1 MTVPQ
6 HLGHLLHLTDSTLP
20 IGAYTHSNGLE
31 TVIQQRRIN
40 DASALER
47 YVRDVMAYNVVH
59 NDAAYLSLAYDAI
72 ELNDLAAVVALESQL
87 HASKTAR
94 EGREASLKLGMR
106 LLKIFSRYPEHRSSP
121 IAQRY
126 QTALVQQE
134 TLGMYPVVFALY
146 AVIGGIPKADTLY
159 AFYYNNISAMVT
171 NGVKLIPLSQ
181 MDGQDIVVKL
191 RMDIDD
197 WVEQS
202 MNPDNEWLGASTVSF
217 DIHAMQHE
225 RLYTRLYMS

>member
-1 MTVPQ
+1 MLP
-6 HLGHLLHLTDSTLP
+6 HYLGHLLHLTDSTLP
-20 IGAYTHSNGLE
+20 IGAYNHSNGLE
-31 TVIQQRRIN
+31 TVVQQRRIH
-40 DASALER
+40 DAASLET
-47 YVRDVMAYNVVH
+47 YVHDVMAYNVVH

-72 ELNDLAAVVALESQL
+72 VGNDLPRVIELEQEL

-94 EGREASLKLGMR
+94 ETREASLKLGMR
-106 LLKIFSRYPEHRSSP
+106 LLKIFSRYPEHRRSEL
-121 IAQRY
+121 AQRY
-126 QTALVQQE
+126 QDSLAAQNA
-134 TLGMYPVVFALY
+134 LGMYPVVFALY

-159 AFYYNNISAMVT
+159 AFYYNSVSAMVT

-191 RMDIDD
+191 RNDMND
-197 WVEQS
+197 WVAQS
-202 MNPDNEWLGASTVSF
+202 LDPDRDWLGASTVAS